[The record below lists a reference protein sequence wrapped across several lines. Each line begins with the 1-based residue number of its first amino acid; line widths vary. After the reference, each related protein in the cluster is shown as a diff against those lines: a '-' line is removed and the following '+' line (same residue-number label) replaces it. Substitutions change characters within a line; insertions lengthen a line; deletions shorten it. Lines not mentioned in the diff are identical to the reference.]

1 MNAAL
6 QQILEISRRDWNMT
20 SRRIN
25 GTAVY
30 EVLLTG
36 THTAREI
43 AKKLETSTAFVQ
55 CFLDTLFYAGRIR
68 IDRSVHTDTAYE
80 VTPIAA
86 PRAPLDTP
94 AAGPRLA
101 PNLQSTLAGY
111 DREFNRR
118 IELALSTRGK

>member
-1 MNAAL
+1 
-6 QQILEISRRDWNMT
+6 MT
-20 SRRIN
+20 NRRIN
-25 GTAVY
+25 GTAVL
-30 EVLLTG
+30 EVLRTG

-43 AKKLETSTAFVQ
+43 AIKLRSSPAVVQ

-68 IDRSVHTDTAYE
+68 IDRRVQGDTAYE
-80 VTPIAA
+80 VTPPAV

-111 DREFNRR
+111 DREISRR
-118 IELALSTRGK
+118 VELAMTTRGK

>member
-1 MNAAL
+1 
-6 QQILEISRRDWNMT
+6 MT

-43 AKKLETSTAFVQ
+43 ATELQTSTAFVQ

-68 IDRSVHTDTAYE
+68 IDRRVRTDTAYE
-80 VTPIAA
+80 VVPAA
-86 PRAPLDTP
+86 LPRPPLDTP
-94 AAGPRLA
+94 TAGPRLA

-111 DREFNRR
+111 DREISRR
-118 IELALSTRGK
+118 VELAMSTRGK

>member
-1 MNAAL
+1 
-6 QQILEISRRDWNMT
+6 MT

-30 EVLLTG
+30 EVLRTG

-43 AKKLETSTAFVQ
+43 ATELGTSTAFVQ

-68 IDRSVHTDTAYE
+68 IDRHVKHDVAYE
-80 VTPIAA
+80 LTPTAV
-86 PRAPLDTP
+86 PRPMLDTP
-94 AAGPRLA
+94 CAGPRLA

-111 DREFNRR
+111 DREISRR
-118 IELALSTRGK
+118 VELAMTTRGK

>member
-1 MNAAL
+1 
-6 QQILEISRRDWNMT
+6 MT
-20 SRRIN
+20 NRRIN
-25 GTAVY
+25 GTAVL
-30 EVLLTG
+30 EVLRTG

-43 AKKLETSTAFVQ
+43 AIELRSSPAVVQ

-68 IDRSVHTDTAYE
+68 IDRRAQGDKAYE
-80 VTPIAA
+80 VTPPAV

-111 DREFNRR
+111 DREISRR
-118 IELALSTRGK
+118 VDLAMTTRGK

>member
-1 MNAAL
+1 
-6 QQILEISRRDWNMT
+6 MT

-43 AKKLETSTAFVQ
+43 ATKLGTSTAFVQ

-68 IDRSVHTDTAYE
+68 IDQRVRTDTAYE
-80 VTPIAA
+80 VVPAAA

-111 DREFNRR
+111 DREISRR
-118 IELALSTRGK
+118 VELAMTTRGK

>member
-1 MNAAL
+1 
-6 QQILEISRRDWNMT
+6 MT

-25 GTAVY
+25 GTAVL
-30 EVLLTG
+30 EVLRAG
-36 THTAREI
+36 AHTAREI
-43 AKKLETSTAFVQ
+43 AIELRSSPAFVQ

-68 IDRSVHTDTAYE
+68 IDRRVTTDTAYQM
-80 VTPIAA
+80 TPVAA

-111 DREFNRR
+111 DREISRR
-118 IELALSTRGK
+118 VELAMATRAR

>member
-1 MNAAL
+1 
-6 QQILEISRRDWNMT
+6 MT

-25 GTAVY
+25 STAVFD
-30 EVLLTG
+30 VLRGG

-43 AKKLETSTAFVQ
+43 AAELQTSTAFVQ

-68 IDRSVHTDTAYE
+68 INRAVRTDTAYE
-80 VTPIAA
+80 VVPAA
-86 PRAPLDTP
+86 LLRAPLDTP

-111 DREFNRR
+111 DREISRR
-118 IELALSTRGK
+118 VELAMTTRTR